1 MNLRPIRT
9 VGLGSTELALKWDK
23 LYQDA
28 HATLVKRAADLG
40 IPEPDRQPIQDMV
53 VVYRIPNEYRGT
65 IEIPDEF
72 KGRHD
77 SPYSIGVFMFA
88 GPEAMDVL
96 ESHGVLPGDY
106 VTFARFAGEEETTA
120 RIKDAVRGARSEL
133 EAGAIIRDT
142 RAAEEAKKKLLK
154 LQVPFIHES
163 VDLYDR
169 LNGPR
174 PTMELVRSVDKAG
187 NATHL
192 IQPV

>member
-9 VGLGSTELALKWDK
+9 IGLGSNELALKWDK

-28 HATLVKRAADLG
+28 HATLSQRAEALG
-40 IPEPDRQPIQDMV
+40 IPEPDRHPIQDLV

-65 IEIPDEF
+65 IAIPDEF

-96 ESHGVLPGDY
+96 ASHGVLPGDY

-120 RIKDAVRGARSEL
+120 RIKEAVSQARSHL
-133 EAGAIIRDT
+133 EAGAIVRDT
-142 RAAEEAKKKLLK
+142 RAAEESKKKLLK

-174 PTMELVRSVDKAG
+174 PTMELVRSVDKGG
-187 NATHL
+187 NAIHL
-192 IQPV
+192 IQPI